1 MDLRR
6 RNCAGGGGQTI
17 LRSQAATLTPHARRR
32 SEDRLSSFS
41 QETSRPDSAV
51 PLSFSSNLF
60 TVSFELELQ
69 SSTLCGTGGSYNKLR
84 REVHTTGSTGVFSC
98 SPLRV
103 TSDLPEE
110 HHRLPGSM
118 DGVRRSPAGDDTYIP
133 APELSSRL
141 SEKRA
146 ENLTARTLGC
156 QLNRKHNRVN

>member
-17 LRSQAATLTPHARRR
+17 LRSQVAFSRRR

-84 REVHTTGSTGVFSC
+84 REVHTTGSTGVFSF

-103 TSDLPEE
+103 TSDVGKPHCQWPEANQ
-110 HHRLPGSM
+110 LPGSM

-133 APELSSRL
+133 HPELSSRL
-141 SEKRA
+141 IEKCA
-146 ENLTARTLGC
+146 ENLTARTFGWC
-156 QLNRKHNRVN
+156 AAS